1 MRVLI
6 VDDEPLARERISS
19 FLAAEEDVI
28 VVGEAANGREAI
40 VKIREFRPDLAFL
53 DVQMPGLGG
62 MEALKELRDDERPL
76 VIFVTAYDRYAVE
89 AFEVRAVDYLL
100 KPLKA
105 ARFKEALGRA
115 RALLKRSEK
124 GISAAAEPKE
134 YLSRIPVR
142 RNGRVTFVA
151 VKEISHV
158 EASGNYLILH
168 VGRETH
174 QLRETLSNLEGQL
187 SPKGFVRV
195 SRSALVNVNAI
206 KEIQPMATGE
216 HVMLLRTGG
225 SLPVTRPVREL
236 EEALRFS

>member
-6 VDDEPLARERISS
+6 VDDESLARDRISS
-19 FLAAEEDVI
+19 FLNGEEDVI
-28 VVGEAANGREAI
+28 IVGEAADGEEA
-40 VKIREFRPDLAFL
+40 VTKIRNLKPDLAFL
-53 DVQMPGLGG
+53 DVQMPGAGG
-62 MEALKELRDDERPL
+62 LEALRELREEERPL
-76 VIFVTAYDRYAVE
+76 TIFITAYDHYAVE
-89 AFEVRAVDYLL
+89 AFEVGAVDYLL

-105 ARFKEALGRA
+105 ARFREALERA
-115 RALLKRSEK
+115 RALWQKAQAAS
-124 GISAAAEPKE
+124 SAPEARE
-134 YLSRIPVR
+134 YLTRIPVR
-142 RNGRVTFVA
+142 RNGRVTFVP

-174 QLRETLSNLEGQL
+174 QLRETLSNLESQL

-236 EEALRFS
+236 EEVLRFS